1 MMEALLL
8 VGQLL
13 KTLSKAIGIRGYIIL
28 GLIGALGAQHVYYEG
43 LPIIRSIPVIG
54 KFAGGRVR
62 SAVNEAV
69 AGAQHAYAVASEN
82 AAKKAKADAEAES
95 MRQAQI
101 VTDEYSRQLD
111 VAQATDSQK
120 DKDLKDALEQ
130 NAALRKVNGLRCDPD
145 DATRKLLRDHGFRFD
160 P

>member
-1 MMEALLL
+1 MTEILLL
-8 VGQLL
+8 VGKLL
-13 KTLSKAIGIRGYIIL
+13 KAISKAIGIRGYIIL
-28 GLIGALGAQHVYYEG
+28 GLISAIGMQHVYYEG
-43 LPIIRSIPVIG
+43 LPIIRSIPLIG
-54 KFAGGRVR
+54 KFAAGHVQ
-62 SAVNEAV
+62 SAVDEAV
-69 AGAQHAYAVASEN
+69 AGAQHAYAIASEN

-130 NAALRKVNGLRCDPD
+130 NAALRRVNGFRCDPD